1 MGRSLRV
8 SLSLVSLMLVTA
20 CALLANVDA
29 AMAQVREVRIG
40 HNRAWAN
47 PALILGISKGY
58 FARAGLTVSEKSF
71 NNPADIVQAI
81 ATGDLDA
88 GVSTSGVLLTAIERG
103 VKVKA
108 AALTQGGQVPPVT
121 FMVRADSGI
130 KAPAG
135 MRGKTAIISGFG
147 GTTDLM
153 LRFWLD
159 RGGVDPKKDVTIKFV
174 PFHLTLPSLINKQV
188 DAAPLDCMLSIEVKE
203 QYPDQLLPLFSYKDI
218 SGSTIGNDH
227 VNGLL
232 LVMGTQFIERDREGA
247 IKLLEGYL
255 RSIRAIH
262 DDPKAALNDWAEAS
276 SNPTIRKLPAPV
288 VLPADGKVYRDAF
301 AFEAEQ
307 AFRFGYLKQKADTM
321 AAIDDTLLDDAARRI
336 Q

>member
-1 MGRSLRV
+1 MPRSLCTSGSR
-8 SLSLVSLMLVTA
+8 LCLIIVTA
-20 CALLANVDA
+20 CALVGSAGA
-29 AMAQVREVRIG
+29 AMAQSREVRIG

-47 PALILGISKGY
+47 PALILGITRGY

-71 NNPADIVQAI
+71 NNPSDIVQAI

-103 VKVKA
+103 VKVRA
-108 AALTQGGQVPPVT
+108 VALTQGGQVPPVT

-130 KAPAG
+130 KAPAD

-203 QYPDQLLPLFSYKDI
+203 QYPDQLRPLFSYKDI
-218 SGSTIGNDH
+218 STSTIGNEH

-232 LVMGTQFIERDREGA
+232 LVMGTHFIERDREGA
-247 IKLLEGYL
+247 VKLLEAYV

-262 DDPKAALNDWAEAS
+262 DDPKAALNDWAAAS
-276 SNPTIRKLPAPV
+276 NNPLILKLPQPV
-288 VLPADGKVYRDAF
+288 NLPADGKVYRDAF

-321 AAIDDTLLDDAARRI
+321 AAIDDSLLDEAANRI
-336 Q
+336 R